1 MADERQR
8 QLMQEA
14 LDQALSPDMLD
25 ALRKQLD
32 GDPQGSQQF
41 NRLKKVDDMLR
52 SAPHERAPARLALG
66 IMAKLAQTMNP
77 KQVSS
82 TSSAALALSLALV
95 VLVALPV
102 LTVAIS
108 LFLSAMGSA
117 AALNAILQ
125 QIANLLALVV
135 GMLDALVEGAQSVLK
150 HYPQAPL
157 LIITVAPIMLFWLLK
172 AVEGDKDNEEKGR

>member
-14 LDQALSPDMLD
+14 LDQSLSPDLLQKLRQELD
-25 ALRKQLD
+25 A
-32 GDPQGSQQF
+32 DPSGSQQY
-41 NRLKKVDDMLR
+41 NRLKRVDDMLR
-52 SAPHERAPARLALG
+52 SAPYERAPARLALG

-77 KQVSS
+77 RQLS
-82 TSSAALALSLALV
+82 TSSSAAVALGLAMV
-95 VLVALPV
+95 VMVALPV

-135 GMLDALVEGAQSVLK
+135 AMLDALVQGAQSVLK
-150 HYPQAPL
+150 NYPQAPL
-157 LIITVAPIMLFWLLK
+157 LILTVTPIILYWLIK
-172 AVEGDKDNEEKGR
+172 AVEGENDNGEQGG

>member
-14 LDQALSPDMLD
+14 LDQALSPELLEK
-25 ALRKQLD
+25 LRQQLD
-32 GDPQGSQQF
+32 GDAVGSKQF
-41 NRLKKVDDMLR
+41 NRLQKVDEMLR
-52 SAPHERAPARLALG
+52 AAPYERAPARLALG

-77 KQVSS
+77 RQLSTASS
-82 TSSAALALSLALV
+82 GAVALGLAMV

-108 LFLSAMGSA
+108 LFLSAIGSA

-135 GMLDALVEGAQSVLK
+135 GMLDTLVDGAQSVLQN
-150 HYPQAPL
+150 YPQAPL
-157 LIITVAPIMLFWLLK
+157 LIISVVPIMLFWLLK
-172 AVEGDKDNEEKGR
+172 SVEHNKGEGK

>member
-14 LDQALSPDMLD
+14 LDQSLSPDLLEK
-25 ALRKQLD
+25 LRRQLD
-32 GDPQGSQQF
+32 DDPQGSQQF

-52 SAPHERAPARLALG
+52 SAPHERAPARLALS

-77 KQVSS
+77 QQLSS
-82 TSSAALALSLALV
+82 SSSAAVALGLAMV
-95 VLVALPV
+95 VMVALPV

-150 HYPQAPL
+150 SYPQAPL
-157 LIITVAPIMLFWLLK
+157 LILTAAPIILYWLLK
-172 AVEGDKDNEEKGR
+172 AVEGDKGNEQ

>member
-14 LDQALSPDMLD
+14 LDQSLAPELLEK
-25 ALRKQLD
+25 LRQQLD
-32 GDPQGSQQF
+32 GDAEGSQQF
-41 NRLKKVDDMLR
+41 NRLKRVDDMLR
-52 SAPHERAPARLALG
+52 SAPHERAPARLALS

-77 KQVSS
+77 RQLSS
-82 TSSAALALSLALV
+82 SSSAAVALGLAMV
-95 VLVALPV
+95 VMVALPV

-135 GMLDALVEGAQSVLK
+135 GMLDALVEGAQSILQS
-150 HYPQAPL
+150 YPQAPL
-157 LIITVAPIMLFWLLK
+157 LILSVTPIILYWLLK
-172 AVEGDKDNEEKGR
+172 AVEGDKDNEEKGS

>member
-14 LDQALSPDMLD
+14 LDRSLPPEMLD
-25 ALRKQLD
+25 SLRRQLD
-32 GDPQGSQQF
+32 GDADGSQQF

-52 SAPHERAPARLALG
+52 AAPHERAPARLALG
-66 IMAKLAQTMNP
+66 IMAKLAQTMQP

-82 TSSAALALSLALV
+82 TSGAALALGLAMV

-135 GMLDALVEGAQSVLK
+135 GMLEALVDGAQSVLSN
-150 HYPQAPL
+150 YPQAPL
-157 LIITVAPIMLFWLLK
+157 LIITVAPIILFWLLK
-172 AVEGDKDNEEKGR
+172 AVEGGNEGEEKGV

>member
-1 MADERQR
+1 MADERQK

-14 LDQALSPDMLD
+14 LDQSLAPDLLEK
-25 ALRKQLD
+25 LRQQLD
-32 GDPQGSQQF
+32 GDAEGSQHF

-52 SAPHERAPARLALG
+52 SAPHERAPARLALS

-77 KQVSS
+77 RQLSDS
-82 TSSAALALSLALV
+82 SSAAVALGLAMV
-95 VLVALPV
+95 VMVALPV

-135 GMLDALVEGAQSVLK
+135 GMLNALVEGAQSVLQN
-150 HYPQAPL
+150 YPQAPL
-157 LIITVAPIMLFWLLK
+157 LIISVTPIILYWLLK
-172 AVEGDKDNEEKGR
+172 AVGDDSDKEGHEG

>member
-14 LDQALSPDMLD
+14 LDQSLSPDLLQK
-25 ALRKQLD
+25 LRQELD
-32 GDPQGSQQF
+32 GDPSGSQQY
-41 NRLKKVDDMLR
+41 NRLKRVDDMLR
-52 SAPHERAPARLALG
+52 SAPYERAPARLALG
-66 IMAKLAQTMNP
+66 IMAKLAQTMIP
-77 KQVSS
+77 RQLS
-82 TSSAALALSLALV
+82 TSSSAAVALGLAMV
-95 VLVALPV
+95 VMVALPV

-135 GMLDALVEGAQSVLK
+135 AMLDALVQGAQSVLQN
-150 HYPQAPL
+150 YPQAPL
-157 LIITVAPIMLFWLLK
+157 LILTVTPIILYWLIK
-172 AVEGDKDNEEKGR
+172 AVEGENDNGEQGG

>member
-8 QLMQEA
+8 HLMQEA
-14 LDQALSPDMLD
+14 LDQSLSPELLEK
-25 ALRKQLD
+25 LREQLD
-32 GDPQGSQQF
+32 SDPQGSLQY
-41 NRLKKVDDMLR
+41 NRLKKVDEMLR
-52 SAPHERAPARLALG
+52 SAPHERAPARLALS

-77 KQVSS
+77 RQLS
-82 TSSAALALSLALV
+82 TSSSAAVALGLALV

-117 AALNAILQ
+117 AALNLILQ

-135 GMLDALVEGAQSVLK
+135 AMLDALVVGAQSVLSS
-150 HYPQAPL
+150 YPQAPL
-157 LIITVAPIMLFWLLK
+157 LILTVAPIILYWLLK
-172 AVEGDKDNEEKGR
+172 AVEGDNDHENPE

>member
-14 LDQALSPDMLD
+14 LDQSLSPDLLQK
-25 ALRKQLD
+25 LRQELD
-32 GDPQGSQQF
+32 GDPSGSQQY
-41 NRLKKVDDMLR
+41 NRLKRVDDMLR
-52 SAPHERAPARLALG
+52 SAPYERAPARLALG

-77 KQVSS
+77 RQLS
-82 TSSAALALSLALV
+82 TSSSAAVALGLAMV
-95 VLVALPV
+95 VMVALPV

-135 GMLDALVEGAQSVLK
+135 AMLDALVQGAQSVLQN
-150 HYPQAPL
+150 YPQAPL
-157 LIITVAPIMLFWLLK
+157 LILTVTPIILYWLIK
-172 AVEGDKDNEEKGR
+172 AVEGENDNGEQGG

>member
-14 LDQALSPDMLD
+14 LDQSLAPELLEK
-25 ALRKQLD
+25 LRQQLD
-32 GDPQGSQQF
+32 EDPHGSQQF

-52 SAPHERAPARLALG
+52 NAPHERAPARLALS

-77 KQVSS
+77 RQLS
-82 TSSAALALSLALV
+82 TSSSAAVALGLAMV
-95 VLVALPV
+95 VMVALPV

-117 AALNAILQ
+117 AALNIILQ

-135 GMLDALVEGAQSVLK
+135 GMLDALVEGAQSILK
-150 HYPQAPL
+150 SYPQAPL
-157 LIITVAPIMLFWLLK
+157 LILTVSPIILYWLLK
-172 AVEGDKDNEEKGR
+172 AVEGDKDNEGKGS